1 MNKYTETLQTTK
13 RLQGWSQ
20 KASIIVLNK
29 LLIEKRGHAACM
41 CMCMTCMWT
50 RKHTSRRFGFSND
63 KVFWVKNTHPSQSTL
78 CSRDGKSGE
87 NETKE
92 ERGVKERKYTK
103 LQVEIIKVTLKFRS
117 SLRRRGQMV
126 FRGPGEWNA
135 CGLTF
140 TEQRKGCST
149 DGQILWGF
157 FKFHSSHD
165 PSRFIRSGVPSHFK
179 CSELQ
184 HYEHIRADYQLCFMT
199 FPK

>member
-126 FRGPGEWNA
+126 FRGGMECMWFDLYRA
-135 CGLTF
+135 K
-140 TEQRKGCST
+140 ER
-149 DGQILWGF
+149 
-157 FKFHSSHD
+157 
-165 PSRFIRSGVPSHFK
+165 
-179 CSELQ
+179 LQ
-184 HYEHIRADYQLCFMT
+184 HRRADPLGILQIPLQPRSKPIHSFWRPIS
-199 FPK
+199 F